1 MKFNTQY
8 LFALVF
14 AGVGIFQITKGN
26 WLEATLYLLAG
37 AAFTFNTLATAPGLL
52 KYRKPLVIVT
62 WTLII
67 LTALVFLWVLQFR
80 YL

>member
-14 AGVGIFQITKGN
+14 FGVGIFQITKGN
-26 WLEATLYLLAG
+26 GMEASLYLLAG
-37 AAFTFNTLATAPGLL
+37 ASFAFNTLATEPGLAG
-52 KYRKPLVIVT
+52 YRKPLVIVT